1 MDVARDG
8 RAIPGLL
15 YLAFNQSEPQFA
27 WGNMDLLRTDLGV
40 CTEALSHVTMSSLF
54 QQWPVSTGCKAALHE
69 ALGIIKISFWLPKQI
84 ARLNAFSFPF
94 FFFGVV
100 FVPLLSGTVVLQNCF
115 PNLSQV
121 RVIWSRE
128 RMITCSIWAWF
139 HQMQNE
145 VGVPVWGKVK
155 STVPKQK
162 PIYSFSVTHH
172 GGTLFWQVRGSPAH
186 CAEGDILSSQHI
198 PL

>member
-15 YLAFNQSEPQFA
+15 YLALNQSEPQFA

-84 ARLNAFSFPF
+84 ARRNAFSFPF
-94 FFFGVV
+94 FFFFWVV

-115 PNLSQV
+115 PNPSQV

-139 HQMQNE
+139 H
-145 VGVPVWGKVK
+145 PDAKWGGSSCLGK
-155 STVPKQK
+155 SEKHSAKTKANLQLFCNSPWRDIVLTGERQPRSLCWGR
-162 PIYSFSVTHH
+162 YS
-172 GGTLFWQVRGSPAH
+172 
-186 CAEGDILSSQHI
+186 E
-198 PL
+198 